1 MKETTTFSETI
12 QKEEVISIT
21 CNRCGRSEDG
31 EHVSYASDIET
42 WQHHFGYGSSMD
54 TDQIEFELCDN
65 CYKEIIKDF
74 KHKPTIVGNAL

>member
-1 MKETTTFSETI
+1 MRETTTFSETI

-42 WQHHFGYGSSMD
+42 WTHHFGYGSHHD
-54 TDQIEFELCDN
+54 LEKITFELCDK
-65 CYKEIIKDF
+65 CYDEIIATF
-74 KHKPTIVGNAL
+74 KYPPENSSSDL